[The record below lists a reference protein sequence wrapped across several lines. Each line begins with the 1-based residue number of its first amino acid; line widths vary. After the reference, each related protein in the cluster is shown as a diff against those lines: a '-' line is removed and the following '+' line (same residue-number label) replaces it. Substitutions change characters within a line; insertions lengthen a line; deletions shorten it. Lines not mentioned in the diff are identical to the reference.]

1 MSNWKAQILINSR
14 DPTSRAS
21 LKRKLGL
28 YPSEWKKVNKAINEL
43 MKEGKLIPVGA
54 KKDYAGR
61 YKEYKLYTGA
71 TAPPFAPEQYPVG
84 LPVWTGKFKTT
95 PENHA
100 IVKFLKKMLRLDP
113 NNPAENPGARVPNF
127 KKKFDYSHWL
137 NSKRADRK
145 FNVSYQDIQNE
156 VGGVVK
162 LVNFR
167 GRMEI
172 PLVSKKNTKLWK
184 HKGRVET
191 GDTYADR
198 MKSRRAICR
207 EDNKVY
213 DTKTKKCRPRKSPR
227 RR

>member
-1 MSNWKAQILINSR
+1 MSNWKALILINSR

-21 LKRKLGL
+21 LKRKMGL
-28 YPSEWKKVNKAINEL
+28 EDKNWKKVNKAISEL
-43 MKEGKLIPVGA
+43 MKEGKLIPVGG

-61 YKEYKLYTGA
+61 YRRYKLYTGV
-71 TAPPFAPEQYPVG
+71 PSPVG

-100 IVKFLKKMLRLDP
+100 IVKFLKKMLRMDP
-113 NNPAENPGARVPNF
+113 NNPAENPGARAPNF

-137 NSKRADRK
+137 NSRKADRK
-145 FNVSYQDIQNE
+145 FTVTYQDIQDE

-162 LVNFR
+162 LVNFE
-167 GRMEI
+167 GQMEI

-191 GDTYADR
+191 GATYADR

-207 EDNKVY
+207 EDGKVY
-213 DTKTKKCRPRKSPR
+213 DATTKKCRPRRSPR

>member
-28 YPSEWKKVNKAINEL
+28 EDKDWKKVNKAISEL

-61 YKEYKLYTGA
+61 YKRYRLYTGV
-71 TAPPFAPEQYPVG
+71 PFPG
-84 LPVWTGKFKTT
+84 LTVWTGKFKTT
-95 PENHA
+95 PENHP
-100 IVKFLKKMLRLDP
+100 IVKYLKKMLRLDP

-137 NSKRADRK
+137 NAKRADRK
-145 FNVSYQDIQNE
+145 FLVTYQDIQDE
-156 VGGVVK
+156 VGGVAS
-162 LVNFR
+162 LVNFV
-167 GRMEI
+167 GAMEI
-172 PLVSKKNTKLWK
+172 PLVSKKITKLWK

-191 GDTYADR
+191 GATYADR

-207 EDNKVY
+207 EDDKVY
-213 DTKTKKCRPRKSPR
+213 DTRTKKCRPRKSPR